1 VRLPKFGLLLIFSVS
16 AAAQVTTGASAVAT
30 FIQADTTTA
39 GNWKGVYGAD
49 GNIIAQSSVAVPSYA
64 TFNTAG
70 AINLNL
76 LDLWATDPRALLKQ
90 SYSYSPTERVES
102 YFFTP
107 SSLDL
112 LITAPTGQLHRIAL
126 YFANYRSEARSQS
139 LQAIDTSTG
148 AVLDSRAVPNADGG
162 VYLVYNYSG
171 AVTFRLTNT
180 LAGGTAALSGLFWDG
195 PAVTSNP
202 PSDTTPPTVAFFEVP
217 KDGIS
222 TPFNITAAAT
232 DNVGVASVQF
242 YIDGVAFGAPV
253 TSPAPGT
260 SLYQIFWDNTTAT
273 RGVHTL
279 QATAK
284 DAAGNTASDHSAVT
298 LTTPT
303 APVDTTPPTV
313 AFFNTPNDGIA
324 TPFSLVVGA
333 TDNVGIAS
341 VQFYIDDVAFGAP
354 VTSPSSGTSFYG
366 IFWDNRTATRGLHLL
381 KAIAKDAAG
390 NSATALADVY
400 LLPQPASVS
409 PNSATFVAVDSATLG
424 NWKGVYGKDG
434 NVIAQHSVT
443 VPSYATFDTGGAIN
457 LQLVDLWATNP
468 WALLKQTY
476 SYSPTERIESYFLTQ
491 VSMDFRIGATDGQ
504 THQIAFYFADYE
516 KLGRLSQIQAIDAA
530 TGTALDT
537 RRVTSAYLG
546 PVYLVYAYTGNI
558 IFRVTRLVALP
569 DDSLVPAGAPG
580 TGPSAAVSGI
590 FWGPVVSPVP
600 PQDTTAPV
608 VAIQSPTDGQT
619 VHGTI
624 TLAASATDNVG
635 VAQLNIR
642 VDGITICATT
652 QPPFQ
657 LSCPW
662 NSAQVFD
669 GKHAILVEA
678 IDAAQ
683 NSGVAAVGV
692 TVANHP
698 ALTIVSPASGATVSG
713 LTILSANI
721 TSAAPLQSVVFQV
734 DGVAVGSPPV
744 AGPAYGMTWDSTTKP
759 NGPHTFTVV
768 VIDVNNNQTSAV
780 GSFNISN
787 GGTTGGAR
795 SVSITSPANGATVSG
810 TVTVVAALTG
820 DLKSVGWEVDGSSF
834 PTGSFVSGTV
844 TSVTVDTTRMS
855 NGPHNITAFGSNL
868 SDTTLATTITVIVN
882 NVPSAGTPQV
892 TFVRMDT
899 TTKGNWKGVY
909 GQDGNFIAEF
919 SYAAP
924 AYSTFNAIN
933 TNRFLIDLW
942 STDPRAPLKPQG
954 AYSPTE
960 RVMSHWSTPAAM
972 DFQVSASD
980 GQPHRIAVYF
990 ADWQP
995 LAAPAAFGAK
1005 RMIHVQV
1012 LDTSTGIVLAENGL
1026 SDYTGG
1032 IYLVYDYRGSVTF
1045 RIVNMSNPLSS
1056 AATQPDA
1063 NVSAFLWGQ

>member
-1 VRLPKFGLLLIFSVS
+1 VRSRLLLFLLLVFR
-16 AAAQVTTGASAVAT
+16 AAAQITAGASSVAT
-30 FIQADTTTA
+30 FVQADTTTT
-39 GNWKGVYGAD
+39 GNWKGVYGAE
-49 GNIIAQSSVAVPSYA
+49 GNIIAQSSVSVPSYA

-90 SYSYSPTERVES
+90 NYSYSPTERVES
-102 YFFTP
+102 YFYTP
-107 SSLDL
+107 SSMDL
-112 LITAPTGQLHRIAL
+112 LVTAPTGQLHRIAL
-126 YFANYRSEARSQS
+126 YFCNYRNEPRAQS
-139 LQAIDTSTG
+139 LQAIDTSSG

-171 AVTFRLTNT
+171 PVTFRLTNT
-180 LAGGTAALSGLFWDG
+180 LSGGTAALSGLFWDSAAQT
-195 PAVTSNP
+195 PNP
-202 PSDTTPPTVAFFEVP
+202 PPTTDTTPPTASFFEVP
-217 KDGIS
+217 NDGIN
-222 TPFNITAAAT
+222 TPFNIT
-232 DNVGVASVQF
+232 VA
-242 YIDGVAFGAPV
+242 
-253 TSPAPGT
+253 
-260 SLYQIFWDNTTAT
+260 
-273 RGVHTL
+273 
-279 QATAK
+279 
-284 DAAGNTASDHSAVT
+284 
-298 LTTPT
+298 
-303 APVDTTPPTV
+303 
-313 AFFNTPNDGIA
+313 
-324 TPFSLVVGA
+324 A

-341 VQFYIDDVAFGAP
+341 VQFYIDNVAFGAP
-354 VTSPSSGTSFYG
+354 VTAPYPGTALYQV
-366 IFWDNRTATRGLHLL
+366 FWDNRTATRGLHFL

-390 NSATALADVY
+390 NSTTALSDVY
-400 LLPQPASVS
+400 LTALPPPTSG
-409 PNSATFVAVDSATLG
+409 NTATFVAQDTSTLG

-491 VSMDFRIGATDGQ
+491 VSMDFRIGSNDGQ
-504 THQIAFYFADYE
+504 KHQIAFYFADYE
-516 KLGRLSQIQAIDAA
+516 KLGRLSQMQAIDAA
-530 TGTALDT
+530 TGTVLDT

-546 PVYLVYAYTGNI
+546 PVYLNYSYTGNI

-580 TGPSAAVSGI
+580 TGPSAAVSAI
-590 FWGPVVSPVP
+590 FWGQLSTVP
-600 PQDTTAPV
+600 PQDVTAPV
-608 VAIQSPTDGQT
+608 VTLQAPANGQT
-619 VHGTI
+619 VHGTT
-624 TLAASATDNVG
+624 TLSATATDNVG
-635 VAQLNIR
+635 VAQLDIR
-642 VDGITICATT
+642 VDGFTICSTT

-669 GKHAILVEA
+669 GSHRVLAEA
-678 IDAAQ
+678 FDAAT
-683 NSGVAAVGV
+683 NTGTAGANI
-692 TVANHP
+692 TVANNP
-698 ALTIVSPASGATVSG
+698 TIAIVSPASGATVSG

-721 TSAAPLQSVVFQV
+721 ASAAALQSVVFQV

-768 VIDVNNNQTSAV
+768 VTDVDNHTSSAL

-795 SVSITSPANGATVSG
+795 SVSIVSPANGATVSG
-810 TVTVVAALTG
+810 VVTITAASTG
-820 DLKSVGWEVDGSSF
+820 DLRSFGWRIDNGFF
-834 PTGSFVSGTV
+834 PTGSFVSFTAN
-844 TSVTVDTTRMS
+844 SVTLDTTHMS
-855 NGPHNITAFGSNL
+855 NGPHNITASGSNL
-868 SDTTLATTITVIVN
+868 SDTTLATTITIVVSN
-882 NVPSAGTPQV
+882 APPAGTPQV
-892 TFVRMDT
+892 TFVRMDS

-909 GQDGNFIAEF
+909 GQDGNFIAEH

-924 AYSTFNAIN
+924 FYSTFNAIN

-960 RVMSHWSTPAAM
+960 RVMSHWSTPTTM
-972 DFQVSASD
+972 DFQVSATD

-995 LAAPAAFGAK
+995 LAPPAAFDSK
-1005 RMIHVQV
+1005 RMVHVQV

-1032 IYLVYDYRGSVTF
+1032 IYLVYDYRGNVTF
-1045 RIVNMSNPLSS
+1045 RIENMSNPLSPWLG
-1056 AATQPDA
+1056 QPDA